1 MASNRSSPARQELQA
16 YFYAARQPI
25 QSILFTLPVLIL
37 YEVGIFIFNK
47 SEVLGVRN
55 GADVLLRYFYSFF
68 GLYGFYAF
76 AASLIL
82 ILGIGFWIEYRR
94 HDRITFHGRYIPGMV
109 FESLIYGNLLY
120 LILSRIASIDIQIGG
135 LGPENVI
142 QSLVLIFGAGIYEE
156 LLFRVILVS
165 GIALFLISILNWQK
179 QSAYIAGVIL
189 AALIF
194 SWFHYIGEFGDIW
207 QIRTFLL
214 RAFAGILLSVLYVAR
229 GFGIVVYAHI
239 FYDCFIFLGVSMNVP
254 GE

>member
-1 MASNRSSPARQELQA
+1 MAKNRSSAAKRELRA
-16 YFYAARQPI
+16 YFYATRQPI

-47 SEVLGVRN
+47 SDVQGVRN

-94 HDRITFHGRYIPGMV
+94 HDRITFHGKYIPGME
-109 FESLIYGNLLY
+109 FESLIYGIVLY
-120 LILSRIASIDIQIGG
+120 LILSKIASIDIQIGG
-135 LGPENVI
+135 LSTENI
-142 QSLVLIFGAGIYEE
+142 TQSLVLIFGAGIYEE

-179 QSAYIAGVIL
+179 NSAYIAGVIL

-207 QIRTFLL
+207 QMRTFLL
-214 RAFAGILLSVLYVAR
+214 RAFAGVLLSVLYVAR
-229 GFGIVVYAHI
+229 GFGVAVYAHI
-239 FYDCFIFLGVSMNVP
+239 FYDCFILLGVSMELA

>member
-1 MASNRSSPARQELQA
+1 MPDKKLSPAQQELQA

-47 SEVLGVRN
+47 SEVQGVRN

-94 HDRITFHGRYIPGMV
+94 HDRITFHGKYIPGMV
-109 FESLIYGNLLY
+109 FESLIYGILLY
-120 LILSRIASIDIQIGG
+120 LILSKIASIDIQIGG
-135 LGPENVI
+135 QGPENII

-179 QSAYIAGVIL
+179 NSAYIAGVIL

-214 RAFAGILLSVLYVAR
+214 RAFGGVLLSVLYVAR
-229 GFGIVVYAHI
+229 GFGIAVYAHI
-239 FYDCFIFLGVSMNVP
+239 FYDCFILLGISMN
-254 GE
+254 